1 MQRTC
6 LLGPFG
12 VDRSR
17 CASGEDSCYCA
28 RCPEERWRALRQ
40 GGWAAILRH
49 GGRVAARPVVSS
61 DTPQRPPMRLS
72 DVELVS
78 GAREHRRDA
87 TEQLLQRFGAVPRI
101 LMAINVRLGWPLNDH
116 EVEDVCQDTIER
128 LWRKLESFNGTS
140 TLETWFYGVARFE
153 FMNAL
158 RRKQRRAL
166 EPVDADLR
174 EAPDPPPP
182 HRDEF
187 ERVHAALAQLIPDDA
202 RIVVLHHFDGQTLEQ
217 AARTAAIPVST
228 AKSRY
233 YRGMERLTQLLRERS
248 P

>member
-6 LLGPFG
+6 LLGHLG
-12 VDRSR
+12 VDSSR
-17 CASGEDSCYCA
+17 CERGEGRCYCA
-28 RCPEERWRALRQ
+28 RSPEERWRALRS
-40 GGWAAILRH
+40 GGWTAVVRD
-49 GGRVAARPVVSS
+49 GGRTAMRPPAEPGP
-61 DTPQRPPMRLS
+61 PQRPPMRLS

-78 GAREHRRDA
+78 GARAHSREA
-87 TEQLLQRFGAVPRI
+87 TELLLQRFSAVPRI

-116 EVEDVCQDTIER
+116 EVEDVCQDTVER
-128 LWRKLESFNGTS
+128 LWRKLETFNGAS

-166 EPVDADLR
+166 EPVDADER
-174 EAPDPPPP
+174 EAPGSPPP
-182 HRDEF
+182 HADEF
-187 ERVHAALAQLIPDDA
+187 ERVHAALAQLAPDDA

-217 AARTAAIPVST
+217 AARTAAVPVST

-233 YRGMERLTQLLRERS
+233 YRGMERLTQLLRERFR
-248 P
+248 